1 MVRTSIIAA
10 CVVLMFVSSVGAQTG
25 EKYVEVN
32 GVATYT
38 VPVEVL
44 RLTMTVIAQAE
55 TAEQAYERAV
65 RRSEELV
72 STFRQFGF
80 GPDDYQK
87 RYVVERRPLP
97 REKNKLV
104 FLAAVSLSLVVDDF
118 SAGTRM
124 LDAATQF
131 GVRDLVAYF
140 DVTDRRAAYERA
152 LRRALVDAQVK
163 AEALAGEMGVKT
175 GSLVR
180 FEEISQ
186 PPEDYIYPQPLILPA
201 SEEIEAGQAPPEGKG
216 SVRMAPQPYEV
227 EAQVRV
233 AFAIIE

>member
-1 MVRTSIIAA
+1 MVRTSIIAV
-10 CVVLMFVSSVGAQTG
+10 CVVLLSVSSVGAQTG
-25 EKYVEVN
+25 EKYVEVT
-32 GVATYT
+32 GLATYT
-38 VPVEVL
+38 VPAEIL
-44 RLTMTVIAQAE
+44 RLTMTVVAQAE
-55 TAEQAYERAV
+55 TAEKAYERAI
-65 RRSEELV
+65 RRSEDLV

-80 GPDDYQK
+80 GPDDYLT

-97 REKNKLV
+97 REKNKLT
-104 FLAAVSLSLVVDDF
+104 FLAAVGLSLMVDDF

-124 LDAATQF
+124 LDVATQF

-163 AEALAGEMGVKT
+163 AEALAGEMGVKI
-175 GSLVR
+175 GSMIQ
-180 FEEISQ
+180 FAEMSE
-186 PPEDYIYPQPLILPA
+186 PPRDYIYPHPLIPPA
-201 SEEIEAGQAPPEGKG
+201 YEEIEEGQTPPAGKG

-227 EAQVRV
+227 DAQVRV